1 MKEEKI
7 IDALAFTDE
16 KLLEEADEFRRGK
29 KKKQGKYG
37 ALVAAACI
45 CVVAAVTVAGVRY
58 SGRISPAPP
67 VNSESSTQTLHE
79 INVDGFLND
88 GMGHEGWMLKNI
100 SEWTSSKKIPYFKT
114 LPVYSVKGN
123 GINEK
128 EMNEVIDNVISLLGI
143 PEAEFE
149 RRYEYASEIYGEIV
163 QDYVYAVEAVASGGR
178 IRAFSKGGYSIIFNE
193 GGTVPAGCSDEEIA
207 EYYAEKYKMLLGTD
221 KIRTEIRVDYNV
233 YGKRMVSY
241 SFYACAENE
250 LEEMTNREFSS
261 MKLDIIDDRLMSII
275 VDNSLASA
283 ETVGNYPV
291 ISLREARKK
300 LAEGD
305 YITSSPYDF
314 AGAEYADAVELV
326 YRKSGD
332 TCVPYYLFYVEEINA
347 PTKDYGLKDYS
358 SYYVPA
364 VEEEFIKYSGY
375 GE

>member
-7 IDALAFTDE
+7 IDALAFIDE
-16 KLLEEADEFRRGK
+16 KLLEEADEFRRSK
-29 KKKQGKYG
+29 KKKHGKHG
-37 ALVAAACI
+37 VLVAAACI

-58 SGRISPAPP
+58 SGKIAPDPP
-67 VNSESSTQTLHE
+67 VNSESSTQTLPE
-79 INVDGFLND
+79 INIDGFSD
-88 GMGHEGWMLKNI
+88 GGMGHEGWMLKDI
-100 SEWTSSKKIPYFKT
+100 SEWTSSEKTPYFKT
-114 LPVYSVKGN
+114 LPVYTVRKDGVD
-123 GINEK
+123 EK
-128 EMNEVIDNVISLLGI
+128 KMNEVIDKAVGLLGV

-149 RRYEYASEIYGEIV
+149 RRYEYASEIYGEIE
-163 QDYVYAVEAVASGGR
+163 QDYVYAVEAHISDGR
-178 IRAFSKGGYSIIFNE
+178 IRAFAKGGYSIIFNE

-207 EYYAEKYKMLLGTD
+207 EYYAEKYKILLGTD
-221 KIRTEIRVDYNV
+221 EICTEIRADYSV
-233 YGKRMVSY
+233 YGERRVSY

-261 MKLDIIDDRLMSII
+261 MKLNIIDDRLRSII
-275 VDNSLASA
+275 VDNSLASS

-314 AGAEYADAVELV
+314 SGAEYADAVELV

-332 TCVPYYLFYVEEINA
+332 TYAPYYLFYVEEINA
-347 PTKDYGLKDYS
+347 PDKEYGLKDYS